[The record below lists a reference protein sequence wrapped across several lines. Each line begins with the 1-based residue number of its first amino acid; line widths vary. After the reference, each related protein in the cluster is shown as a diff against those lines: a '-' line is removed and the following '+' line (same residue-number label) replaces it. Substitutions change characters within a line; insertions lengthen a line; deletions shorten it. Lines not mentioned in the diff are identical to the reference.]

1 MQFEHRL
8 VQADL
13 VVVGAGVPG
22 ICAAIQAA
30 REGLTVVLINDR
42 GCVGGNSSQEICIP
56 INGAND
62 VNPFNINSREGG
74 IVDEIRQEC
83 KYRSVAEDRYVV
95 DGVLTDFLLRE
106 KGISLYLNTC
116 VDTAE
121 GRMILGLF
129 Q

>member
-74 IVDEIRQEC
+74 LWMKFVKNVNIVRLR
-83 KYRSVAEDRYVV
+83 K
-95 DGVLTDFLLRE
+95 TD
-106 KGISLYLNTC
+106 
-116 VDTAE
+116 
-121 GRMILGLF
+121 MW
-129 Q
+129 